1 MKSITRLS
9 LVLILFSLFL
19 IPSIGLAG
27 MFANEDPMPLPQG
40 SKIEAV
46 KHNQEGIKHWGIGQ
60 YELALEQF
68 SIAAELDGA
77 SGEIHFNKAISFDK
91 IDQHGVATEF
101 FGVALEKANG
111 NPALVNSPILN
122 GHLKMAPMGANPVV
136 SAPSSVSAIPTT
148 ACIPESAKDQAR
160 KYGYKCMTPETIE
173 RQTTRAATNCE
184 RIAIEGHGKVRAGLN
199 DQRKAKQKA
208 KQDSESPEEMMERV
222 MEFTAF
228 CTEKKSLLHCKDRVN
243 KGLHIDDAFCF
254 PMAERFCGGTE
265 EIRIK
270 PDGKQIPY
278 GTYVKWFPDLCAHY
292 EIEPTQAAAI
302 ERLENPAIGV
312 AERRKLAREDKAAGR
327 EKIGRKQ
334 RKQRNRNRKR

>member
-1 MKSITRLS
+1 
-9 LVLILFSLFL
+9 
-19 IPSIGLAG
+19 
-27 MFANEDPMPLPQG
+27 DCDMP
-40 SKIEAV
+40 
-46 KHNQEGIKHWGIGQ
+46 
-60 YELALEQF
+60 
-68 SIAAELDGA
+68 
-77 SGEIHFNKAISFDK
+77 
-91 IDQHGVATEF
+91 
-101 FGVALEKANG
+101 
-111 NPALVNSPILN
+111 
-122 GHLKMAPMGANPVV
+122 PMGANTGMTNPVV
-136 SAPSSVSAIPTT
+136 SAPSSVSGIPTA

-199 DQRKAKQKA
+199 DKRKAKQKA

-292 EIEPTQAAAI
+292 EIVPTQAAAI
-302 ERLENPAIGV
+302 EKLENPAIGV